1 MTETSLCS
9 LRNFHWVRW
18 WVVFPNYLQ
27 TTSMPWLEGCQA
39 TSGADCSWRHTAQGD
54 RVLRGRWGRIGGI
67 LTPRAKPRE
76 LFMLSD
82 KFLLA
87 HSWGTVSGI
96 TRFDCHMSIIAGWLA
111 RLFPPLFS
119 FLSEWHYG
127 GEKSTF
133 CSLSWTSNF
142 DWHTDCR
149 THPQH
154 PVIAPLPGCMEH
166 NQSWWWCRFGSS
178 EWANEN
184 PLCHLIKLE
193 ETLRALVFNFSWP
206 GLSLRVVYVRK
217 NLACMS
223 ENQMLGQERP
233 IFCHTL

>member
-1 MTETSLCS
+1 MA
-9 LRNFHWVRW
+9 LR
-18 WVVFPNYLQ
+18 
-27 TTSMPWLEGCQA
+27 
-39 TSGADCSWRHTAQGD
+39 
-54 RVLRGRWGRIGGI
+54 RG
-67 LTPRAKPRE
+67 
-76 LFMLSD
+76 
-82 KFLLA
+82 
-87 HSWGTVSGI
+87 
-96 TRFDCHMSIIAGWLA
+96 
-111 RLFPPLFS
+111 
-119 FLSEWHYG
+119 
-127 GEKSTF
+127 KSTF

-217 NLACMS
+217 KSGLHEWKSNAWSRKTHFLPHILKISLKHLCCFIFLRFF
-223 ENQMLGQERP
+223 MLKQRKNAAW
-233 IFCHTL
+233 F

>member
-111 RLFPPLFS
+111 RLFSPLFS

-127 GEKSTF
+127 GEKAHSA
-133 CSLSWTSNF
+133 LWVE
-142 DWHTDCR
+142 
-149 THPQH
+149 
-154 PVIAPLPGCMEH
+154 PVILTGTQTVGPTHSTLWLLPCQAVWNTIRVDGDADLVAV
-166 NQSWWWCRFGSS
+166 S
-178 EWANEN
+178 ELMKT
-184 PLCHLIKLE
+184 LCV
-193 ETLRALVFNFSWP
+193 TW
-206 GLSLRVVYVRK
+206 
-217 NLACMS
+217 
-223 ENQMLGQERP
+223 
-233 IFCHTL
+233 